1 MPAFQQTAALSQPDA
16 RLARQHPLLRERL
29 ERLYGAQ
36 PGFAPWFDKLVG
48 RILQLAHERPA
59 ELRALDQQRL
69 AAPDW
74 FLSSRMLAYTA
85 YADRFAGGLK
95 GVMNRVPMLQELGVT
110 YLHLLPF
117 LKARS
122 GANDGGFAVAS
133 YDEIEPR
140 LGSMDDL
147 QALTAALRH
156 AGISLCSDFVLNHV
170 SDDHPWAQGAVAG
183 DARLRGF
190 FHVFPDADHA
200 GRYEDHLTEVFPQTA
215 PGNFTHIDAMGGY
228 VWTTFYPYQW
238 DLNYANPEVFTEMA
252 LALLRLA
259 NRGIEVF
266 RLDSVAYLWKRA
278 GTRCMNLPEVHWILQ
293 ALRAVMAIAAPGVLL
308 KAEAIVPTREL
319 PPYFGEGEARGR
331 ECHLAYHSSLMS
343 AAWLCLAEED
353 TRLLRKVI
361 AGTPVLPPGAAWMT
375 YVRCHD
381 DIGWNVLRPELDLA
395 GEHAQA
401 RLSFASDFFE
411 GRTHGSYARG
421 EAFQAHATGG
431 VHGTNGMASSLVGVP
446 SAQNPDDL
454 ALAVRRLL
462 LLYALAFSVGGIP
475 LIYMGDEIGLGNT
488 ERKGV
493 AGGAVDGRD
502 LHRPAFDAT
511 AWNRRHEAGTV
522 EAMIHSGFL
531 QLVKLRQE
539 LPGLGGETPARVLA
553 IAQRGV
559 LGIARGEVF
568 MAFSNFTGQPQEV
581 TLGHLDP
588 DSAALWHNVLGGQLQ
603 GRTLTL
609 QAWSSAWLA
618 MRPQP

>member
-1 MPAFQQTAALSQPDA
+1 MPASLQTAALSQPDA
-16 RLARQHPLLRERL
+16 RLARQLPFLRERL
-29 ERLYGAQ
+29 ERLYGAR
-36 PGFAPWFDKLVG
+36 PGFASWFDKLIG
-48 RILQLAHERPA
+48 HILQLAHERPA

-69 AAPDW
+69 AAPGW
-74 FLSSRMLAYTA
+74 FLSSHMVAYTA
-85 YADRFAGGLK
+85 YVDRFAGNLQ
-95 GVMNRVPMLQELGVT
+95 GVASRVPMLRELGVT

-147 QALTAALRH
+147 QALTARLRD
-156 AGISLCSDFVLNHV
+156 AGISLCGDFVLNHV
-170 SDDHPWAQGAVAG
+170 SDDHPWAQGAAAG

-190 FHVFPDADHA
+190 FHVFPDAEHTHL
-200 GRYEDHLTEVFPQTA
+200 YEGHLGEVFPQTA
-215 PGNFTHIDAMGGY
+215 PGNFTHVDAMGGH

-278 GTRCMNLPEVHWILQ
+278 GTPCMNLPEVHWILQ

-319 PPYFGEGEARGR
+319 PPYFGEADGRDR

-343 AAWLCLAEED
+343 AAWLSVAEQD
-353 TRLLRKVI
+353 TGLLREVI
-361 AGTPVLPPGAAWMT
+361 AGTLMLPGQASWMT

-381 DIGWNVLRPELDLA
+381 DIGWKVLRPELESA
-395 GEHAQA
+395 GDEADT
-401 RLSFASDFFE
+401 RLSFASSFFE
-411 GRTHGSYARG
+411 GRTNGSYARG
-421 EAFQAHATGG
+421 EAFQAHTSGSA
-431 VHGTNGMASSLVGVP
+431 HGTNGMTSALVGVAA
-446 SAQNPDDL
+446 AQTP
-454 ALAVRRLL
+454 AEMELAVRRFL

-488 ERKGV
+488 PPEV
-493 AGGAVDGRD
+493 LAAGAVDGRD
-502 LHRPAFDAT
+502 LHRPAFDAA
-511 AWNRRHEAGTV
+511 AWARRHEAGTV
-522 EAMIHSGFL
+522 EAMVHSGFL
-531 QLVKLRQE
+531 RMLKLRRE
-539 LPGLGGETPARVLA
+539 LAGLGADTPARVLPVA
-553 IAQRGV
+553 SGGV
-559 LGIARGEVF
+559 LGIARGDRF
-568 MAFSNFTGQPQEV
+568 MAFSNFTGLPQQV
-581 TLGHLDP
+581 TLAQADLD
-588 DSAALWHNVLGGQLQ
+588 DAALWADVLGGQLQ

-609 QAWSSAWLA
+609 QPWASAWLA
-618 MRPQP
+618 RGD